1 MLSKFDYAKPLVLEE
16 ALDVLSQ
23 NDGGTYILAGGTDL
37 LIALRHNLIDAK
49 HIIDIKSIP
58 ELDVFEFVEGE
69 GLEIGANVVCNALI
83 ESEIVKEKYTAL
95 YDAATVLATYPLRNR
110 ATLVGNICN
119 GSPGADLPP
128 ALLIYDA
135 TVKIASADGVRT
147 VPLQEFFTGV
157 KKTQV
162 ADNEMVV
169 SVFLPDPVSEKDRSC
184 YARQTRLKGHDLS
197 TVGVACRINGDG
209 KAAIGINAVAITPLR
224 LTALEDE
231 LNEKGITEDSIDWA
245 AEEIQK
251 HIKPIS
257 DVRASKEYRLHMASV
272 LLKRGLTQLKEKEA

>member
-16 ALDVLSQ
+16 ALNVLSK
-23 NDGGTYILAGGTDL
+23 NEGDTYILAGGTDL

-58 ELDVFEFVEGE
+58 ELDVFEFVEGK
-69 GLEIGANVVCNALI
+69 GLEIGANVVCNTLI
-83 ESEIVKEKYTAL
+83 ESDIVKEKYTAL
-95 YDAATVLATYPLRNR
+95 HDAAAVLATYPLRNR

-128 ALLIYDA
+128 SLLIYDA
-135 TVKIASADGVRT
+135 SVKIVSSEGERT
-147 VPLQEFFTGV
+147 VPLKEFFTGV

-162 ADNEMVV
+162 AKNELVV
-169 SVFLPDPVSEKDRSC
+169 SVFLPDPGNAQDRSC
-184 YARQTRLKGHDLS
+184 YLRQTRLKGHDLS
-197 TVGVACRINGDG
+197 SVGVACRINQEG

-231 LNEKGITEDSIDWA
+231 LNAKGITEESINWA
-245 AEEIQK
+245 AEEIK
-251 HIKPIS
+251 NHIKPIS
-257 DVRASKEYRLHMASV
+257 DVRASKEYRLHMAGV
-272 LLKRGLTQLKEKEA
+272 LLKRGLTQLMEKEA

>member
-1 MLSKFDYAKPLVLEE
+1 VLSKFDYAKPLVLEE
-16 ALDVLSQ
+16 ALNVLSK
-23 NDGGTYILAGGTDL
+23 NEGDTYILAGGTDL

-58 ELDVFEFVEGE
+58 ELDVFEFVEGK
-69 GLEIGANVVCNALI
+69 GLLIGANVVCNALI

-95 YDAATVLATYPLRNR
+95 HDAAAVLATYPLRNR

-128 ALLIYDA
+128 SLLIYDA
-135 TVKIASADGVRT
+135 EVKIASAEGERT
-147 VPLQEFFTGV
+147 VPLKEFFTGV
-157 KKTQV
+157 KKTQL
-162 ADNEMVV
+162 AANEMVV
-169 SVFLPDPVSEKDRSC
+169 SVFLPDPGSAEDRSC
-184 YARQTRLKGHDLS
+184 YYRQTRLKGHDLS
-197 TVGVACRINGDG
+197 SVGVACRINGDG

-231 LNEKGITEDSIDWA
+231 LNAKGITEESIDWA
-245 AEEIQK
+245 AEEIQN

-257 DVRASKEYRLHMASV
+257 DVRASKEYRLHMAGV
-272 LLKRGLTQLKEKEA
+272 LLKRGLTHLMEKEA